1 MLRFG
6 GFVSLAGEVSLLDLV
21 FLCYVFFHWS
31 VAANWSPEVSSHLL
45 TYLSGVGGWWLC
57 QAQAWVG
64 VGALS
69 HVWNT
74 IFTVQINR
82 S

>member
-1 MLRFG
+1 MVKYG
-6 GFVSLAGEVSLLDLV
+6 GCRVVMEVSMAFV
-21 FLCYVFFHWS
+21 GGLCY
-31 VAANWSPEVSSHLL
+31 AASWSPEVSSHLL
-45 TYLSGVGGWWLC
+45 TYLSGVGGWCLC

-69 HVWNT
+69 HLWNT

-82 S
+82 F